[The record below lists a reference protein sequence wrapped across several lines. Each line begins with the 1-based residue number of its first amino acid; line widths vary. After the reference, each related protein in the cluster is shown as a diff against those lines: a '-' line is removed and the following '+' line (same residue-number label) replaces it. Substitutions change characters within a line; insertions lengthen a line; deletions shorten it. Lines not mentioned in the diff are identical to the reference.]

1 MVLLLPMMRCCAWML
16 AIVLCLVLSPGKAGA
31 TKCWQPTP
39 AEHVDYAGMIFYGRV
54 MAGYDGAQDDRDRV
68 VEFEVLR
75 AYKGVHENVVRISYF
90 NDHGGLTGWGFQ
102 GGESTL
108 VFANLLPRAGAG
120 GERGHVRLC
129 SMAPYHARPELHAA
143 YWDILAGMR

>member
-1 MVLLLPMMRCCAWML
+1 MFTSLRMIQRCASAL
-16 AIVLCLVLSPGKAGA
+16 VVGFCLFLTTGNAEA
-31 TKCWQPTP
+31 TSCWQPTP

-54 MAGYDGAQDDRDRV
+54 TVGYDGSQDDQQRV

-75 AYKGVHENVVRISYF
+75 AYKGVQEDVVRIRYF

-108 VFANLLPRAGAG
+108 VFADLLQGAG
-120 GERGHVRLC
+120 DGGELGKAHFC
-129 SMAPYHARPELHAA
+129 SMVPYHARPELHAE
-143 YWDILAGMR
+143 YWDKLTALE